1 MPSRAADVDARPFVF
16 LKKLLK
22 AQSAEDASSLS
33 AELGASAVATLQ
45 SQHQGLQGEETV
57 QSAVL
62 SCLLELA
69 RINCKAAD
77 VATVAAT
84 HGALNEATSAALASI
99 WATHGDAVRK
109 HARSTPFGG
118 RDGVLVDA
126 EWEVHMPIAQ
136 GSAGACGDLGDDGDC
151 DEARQSDPLVP
162 MARLQLRLAPGVL
175 GAAADRASNVT
186 VEMTRDELLDTFQQ
200 IETIQAQLD
209 AITK

>member
-1 MPSRAADVDARPFVF
+1 M
-16 LKKLLK
+16 
-22 AQSAEDASSLS
+22 
-33 AELGASAVATLQ
+33 
-45 SQHQGLQGEETV
+45 
-57 QSAVL
+57 
-62 SCLLELA
+62 
-69 RINCKAAD
+69 
-77 VATVAAT
+77 
-84 HGALNEATSAALASI
+84 
-99 WATHGDAVRK
+99 
-109 HARSTPFGG
+109 
-118 RDGVLVDA
+118 LVDA